1 MVGDWDEVQQS
12 EKGREGEGRS
22 EKVRVWRLKTV
33 VVVVVV
39 GT

>member
-1 MVGDWDEVQQS
+1 MRCNKVRRGG
-12 EKGREGEGRS
+12 KGREGEGRS

-33 VVVVVV
+33 VVVV